1 MPTHRTTAARPVFG
15 LRHLLILGA
24 SAGALNA
31 LALPAF
37 AQSTSG
43 SSNVI
48 EELVVTAEKREQSLQ
63 DVPVA
68 VSAFTSAKREL
79 VGINSIQD
87 MTNFTPGLQYN
98 SSTDR
103 ISLRGVGRQT
113 NVLSADASVANYND
127 GVYETFAVQAGRS
140 TLFLD
145 RVEILRGPQGTLYGR
160 NAIGGAINEIS
171 KRPTDTPQGEV
182 RVSYAN
188 YNHSNVEAAYS
199 GPINDWLGFRLSG
212 NWEKQTQGYTQ
223 NLVPGMPDEGNV
235 INEWFEEGQLQAKFG
250 ERFDAWIKV
259 AGGQWRNGAGGPG
272 SASGGWTPSPYPTY
286 EDGVT
291 AVLLNPGYGC
301 NSNTTAVVNLSPTGC
316 VNPAVKDPWHIAR
329 AVPYKVTLPVYATVA
344 SQFVFHADKFD
355 IKYIAGGVHYHY
367 ILTGP
372 NGPDQQANT
381 LQAPIT
387 SYTLPGGLVI
397 NPRSS
402 FKYEEDNSFFSHE
415 INVISTNDSPL
426 QWVAGAYYFRQNY
439 TQPVSSADTEQ
450 VQLNSPLGLPSVFCA
465 QTGGVCAA
473 PSQGRW
479 FDNRPKINAISY
491 AAFGQ
496 IDWKFM
502 PTWKTTLGLRY
513 SHDEKQ
519 GSESVRLLCFAVT
532 ACFAQPEFNAFIPG
546 GIPAVDLTQLPTVVD
561 ASNPKGVTV
570 KTVYDPKTGFATRQY
585 DASWEAVTG
594 TAGLE
599 WQPDEDTLAYAKYSK
614 GYKSGGL
621 NIGIF
626 TVLSF
631 SPWTDK
637 ETVDSFELG
646 VKKTFFHTFQA
657 NLSAFYYDYKNLQIP
672 VRQVNSAGGG
682 SGLSTGSTNFY
693 NVPKA
698 VSQGIEVELTWQPID
713 NLQILFNYSYLDATI
728 KEGQAVDIADP
739 AALDPKARPLQTV
752 AQCAAIVTGGGTACP
767 VDVFTTGLANGGFE
781 RNQNLSGNS
790 LPNAPKNKI
799 AFNVNYT
806 WHLSHGALAASASYI
821 WRDKQYGT
829 LFTRSY
835 NEAPAWDQV
844 DLRLTWT
851 SEKENYKVIVY
862 GKNVFDEIGYDAGAY
877 GNRLAGGIND
887 AAGVRTNVI
896 QGIAK
901 TYSVTPPALYGVE
914 LQYKF

>member
-1 MPTHRTTAARPVFG
+1 MATFRISAARPVFG
-15 LRHLLILGA
+15 LRQLLILGA

-37 AQSTSG
+37 AQSSG
-43 SSNVI
+43 AVNVI

-113 NVLSADASVANYND
+113 NVLSADASVANYKD
-127 GVYETFAVQAGRS
+127 GIYETFAVQAGRS

-145 RVEILRGPQGTLYGR
+145 RVEVLRGPQGTLYGR
-160 NAIGGAINEIS
+160 NAIGGALNEIS
-171 KRPTDTPQGEV
+171 KRPTETPQGEV
-182 RVSYAN
+182 RIGYGS
-188 YNHSNVEAAYS
+188 YNHTTVEGAYS
-199 GPINDWLGFRLSG
+199 GPITDWLGFRLSG
-212 NWEKQTQGYTQ
+212 NWEKQDEGYT
-223 NLVPGMPDEGNV
+223 NNIVPGMPDEGNV
-235 INEWFEEGQLQAKFG
+235 IDEWFEEGQLQAKFG
-250 ERFDAWIKV
+250 ERFEAWIKV

-301 NSNTTAVVNLSPTGC
+301 NPNTTAVVNLSPTGC
-316 VNPAVKDPWHIAR
+316 VNPAVKSPWTIAR
-329 AVPYKVTLPVYATVA
+329 SVPYKVTLPVYATVA
-344 SQFVFHADKFD
+344 SQFVWHADKFD

-381 LQAPIT
+381 LAAPIV
-387 SYTLPGGLVI
+387 SYTLPNGLVI
-397 NPRSS
+397 HPQSS

-415 INVISTNDSPL
+415 INVISTGDSDF
-426 QWVAGAYYFRQNY
+426 QWVGGLYYFRQNY
-439 TQPVSSADTEQ
+439 TQPVSSAAPDQ
-450 VQLNSPLGLPSVFCA
+450 PQLSAPLGLPSLFCF
-465 QTGGVCAA
+465 QTGGVCA
-473 PSQGRW
+473 PVQQSRW
-479 FDNRPKINAISY
+479 FDNRPKITAVSY

-496 IDWKFM
+496 IDWKFA
-502 PTWKTTLGLRY
+502 PTLKTTLGLRY
-513 SHDEKQ
+513 SHDEKS
-519 GSESVRLLCFAVT
+519 GSESVRLLCFAVS
-532 ACFAQPEFNAFIPG
+532 ACFAQPEFDPFIPG
-546 GIPAVDLTQLPTVVD
+546 GIPAVDLTQLPSIVD
-561 ASNPKGVTV
+561 ASNPKGVSV

-585 DASWEAVTG
+585 DADWSAVTG

-599 WQPDEDTLAYAKYSK
+599 WQPDDDTLAYAKYSK

-637 ETVDSFELG
+637 ETVDSFEVGL
-646 VKKTFFHTFQA
+646 KKTFFG
-657 NLSAFYYDYKNLQIP
+657 NLQTNFAVFYYDYKNLQIP
-672 VRQVNSAGGG
+672 VRQVNSSGGG

-698 VSQGIEVELTWQPID
+698 VSQGFEAEVTWQPID
-713 NLQILFNYSYLDATI
+713 NLQVLFNYSYLDAEI
-728 KEGQAVDIADP
+728 KEGEAVDIADP
-739 AALDPKARPLQTV
+739 AALDPKAKPLQTV
-752 AQCAAIVTGGGTACP
+752 AQCAVVVAGATVCP
-767 VDVFTTGLANGGFE
+767 ADVFTVGLPNGGFE
-781 RNQNLSGNS
+781 RNQNLSGNR

-799 AFNVNYT
+799 AVNVNYT
-806 WHLSHGALAASASYI
+806 WHFAAGSLSASASYI

-835 NEAPAWDQV
+835 NESPTWDQV
-844 DLRLTWT
+844 DVRATWT
-851 SEKENYKVIVY
+851 SDKDNWKVIVY
-862 GKNVFDEIGYDAGAY
+862 GKNIFDQIGYDAGAY
-877 GNRLAGGIND
+877 GNRLAGNINS
-887 AAGVRTNVI
+887 AFGVVTPVI
-896 QGIAK
+896 QGMAK